1 MERKI
6 RVAIILVGATVI
18 IAKGVHDIR
27 QTVREGRTEREQII
41 DDMGLDVAAIHRA
54 TDVVNARIDRG
65 EIRSMD
71 QLREA
76 VLTEVA
82 FQKISI
88 REDM

>member
-6 RVAIILVGATVI
+6 KAAYILVGVTAILYVGI
-18 IAKGVHDIR
+18 RDIR
-27 QTVREGRTEREQII
+27 KTVQHERSERKKII

-65 EIRSMD
+65 EIRSYD

-88 REDM
+88 REDV